1 MKKMPDYLYHYSP
14 KENRLSILEN
24 GLIGSHNGGWCI
36 YLAENPNSWK
46 VNNSDCWKVS
56 TKNLDCMDFTSVD
69 EGIDE
74 VLYWGKINGKI
85 AISKDNIELCE
96 VK

>member
-1 MKKMPDYLYHYSP
+1 
-14 KENRLSILEN
+14 
-24 GLIGSHNGGWCI
+24 
-36 YLAENPNSWK
+36 
-46 VNNSDCWKVS
+46 
-56 TKNLDCMDFTSVD
+56 MDFTSVD

>member
-1 MKKMPDYLYHYSP
+1 MKKMPEFLYHYSP
-14 KENRLSILEN
+14 KGNRAYILKE